1 MDLFTFL
8 RPRGGA
14 AKRSELVA
22 AGFQRA
28 ELEAAV
34 AGGLLFRP
42 LRGIYATTTADDGV
56 LAAFRSNGRL
66 TCISAAAYYNLWALH
81 PAQALHLSCGNG
93 VPKAGVVDH
102 SSCTHPKHPLLPVAG
117 LADVLLHALRC
128 LPELDALVMVQCA
141 AQRGDITAEF
151 LRKKLPGKRN
161 GRARAV
167 LDLLIPR
174 ADSLLEILAHTHF
187 VRAGLNVRMHVEL
200 PGVGE
205 VDCLVD
211 DWLVVELD
219 GTSHFEHRQIRKDHR
234 RSRAGILGGCLTLRY
249 YYDDVVHHPQAMVE
263 EIRAVLRLHADG
275 GFAPW

>member
-14 AKRSELVA
+14 AKRSQLVA

-34 AGGLLFRP
+34 AGGLLVRP
-42 LRGIYATTTADDGV
+42 LRGVYATTTADDGV

-102 SSCTHPKHPLLPVAG
+102 SSCTHPTHPSLPVAG

-151 LRKKLPGKRN
+151 LRKKAAGEAERQ
-161 GRARAV
+161 GTR
-167 LDLLIPR
+167 
-174 ADSLLEILAHTHF
+174 
-187 VRAGLNVRMHVEL
+187 RAGSPDSQGGLTAGNIGAYAFCPCGPQLSHAR
-200 PGVGE
+200 
-205 VDCLVD
+205 
-211 DWLVVELD
+211 
-219 GTSHFEHRQIRKDHR
+219 GTARGR
-234 RSRAGILGGCLTLRY
+234 RSRLPRGRLAGGGTRRS
-249 YYDDVVHHPQAMVE
+249 VP
-263 EIRAVLRLHADG
+263 
-275 GFAPW
+275 F